1 MKLSRGRDGVIG
13 SIRIKC
19 GRSMP
24 GRAMQH
30 LYPMELSCNLVTE
43 MEKGPAILTV
53 NTEE

>member
-19 GRSMP
+19 GRSVP
-24 GRAMQH
+24 ERGMQH
-30 LYPMELSCNLVTE
+30 LFPKELSCNLVTE
-43 MEKGPAILTV
+43 IEKGPAILTV